1 MAAMSPQLV
10 FLSVD
15 AVTCDTGCVMGV
27 SHS

>member
-27 SHS
+27 SHF